1 MIRVKLCQVGS
12 EIGRLGIVLSDFILF
27 RRVGLEVSEF
37 TELAS
42 FIGGD
47 FSRSLDSPQL

>member
-1 MIRVKLCQVGS
+1 MLSLKFCKVGC
-12 EIGRLGIVLSDFILF
+12 EIGRLGIVLSGFILF